1 MDAQKTGALI
11 AQARRERGLT
21 QKDLSQ
27 AIHVSAQVVS
37 KWERGLN
44 FPDLSLLEPL
54 GDCLGLTVSE
64 LLSGQ
69 RGEEPK
75 EELLRDSL
83 RLLMSQAGRKLRRW
97 RRLAQACLGVL
108 LVLALGSGFWFI
120 KNHTELLPQ
129 PATVIVPRELSERDH
144 LAARTAGNPDVYLF
158 DVAAAD
164 GARHYQVQMELW
176 TQRGWSGPGRQRRH
190 TTPLRPGIRRWG
202 SPIRRGGAVYHGA
215 GGLHGPGDLADHA
228 GGGSRPELGV
238 FDECAGREVQGGP
251 GARGGA
257 GLLGPRGGG
266 WGDPEARRRA
276 DHYLE
281 HARLDG
287 GGGEA
292 PGSGGGALPP
302 PAAEGLVS
310 GCP

>member
-21 QKDLSQ
+21 QKELSQ
-27 AIHVSAQVVS
+27 ALHVSAQAVS

-83 RLLMSQAGRKLRRW
+83 RLLLGQAGRKLRRW

-108 LVLALGSGFWFI
+108 LVLALGAGFLLV

-129 PATVIVPRELSERDH
+129 PATVIVPRELSDRDH
-144 LAARTAGNPDVYLF
+144 LAAQTAGNSSVYLF
-158 DVAAAD
+158 DLAAAD

-176 TQRGWSGPGRQRRH
+176 TQEGLAGSG
-190 TTPLRPGIRRWG
+190 GIRPHRAPASDAG
-202 SPIRRGGAVYHGA
+202 VLLSEGGGAVRHGA
-215 GGLHGPGDLADHA
+215 GGLHGPGDLAGHA

-238 FDECAGREVQGGP
+238 FDE
-251 GARGGA
+251 
-257 GLLGPRGGG
+257 
-266 WGDPEARRRA
+266 
-276 DHYLE
+276 
-281 HARLDG
+281 
-287 GGGEA
+287 
-292 PGSGGGALPP
+292 
-302 PAAEGLVS
+302 
-310 GCP
+310 

>member
-21 QKDLSQ
+21 QKELSQ
-27 AIHVSAQVVS
+27 AIHVSVQAVS

-120 KNHTELLPQ
+120 KKPH
-129 PATVIVPRELSERDH
+129 R
-144 LAARTAGNPDVYLF
+144 
-158 DVAAAD
+158 AAAP
-164 GARHYQVQMELW
+164 ARHGDCAQ
-176 TQRGWSGPGRQRRH
+176 
-190 TTPLRPGIRRWG
+190 
-202 SPIRRGGAVYHGA
+202 GALGA
-215 GGLHGPGDLADHA
+215 GP
-228 GGGSRPELGV
+228 P
-238 FDECAGREVQGGP
+238 GGP
-251 GARGGA
+251 
-257 GLLGPRGGG
+257 
-266 WGDPEARRRA
+266 
-276 DHYLE
+276 
-281 HARLDG
+281 DG
-287 GGGEA
+287 G
-292 PGSGGGALPP
+292 
-302 PAAEGLVS
+302 
-310 GCP
+310 